1 MSGGLHE
8 LARQTGRGPDSH
20 LIHMS
25 TNELNALQGLA
36 EANGGSLTINPTTGL
51 PEAGF
56 LDKILPTV
64 LGIGLS
70 PFVGPLAAAGIV
82 GAGYGIAK
90 GNLGE
95 GLMAGLGAYGGANL
109 AGTLSTLGQGGAA
122 AAQAAGQE
130 QVGQQLAANMAQN
143 GANQTAAQALGQ
155 QQAAGLFNM
164 GGQFSQMGLPSSL
177 QGVPA
182 EALANAGLN
191 ATQQAAY
198 TAVQPNVPG
207 AMRAGLGALRGSW
220 KDIPQAW
227 QAYTG
232 GGLRGAAGLAGLAM
246 PFMSTAPAEF
256 DVPEDG
262 EDPKYE
268 GPYMP
273 AKREYRSDNRALTPE
288 NSYEWRFF
296 NKINPVP
303 NVVPFKK
310 YAAGG
315 EVDGVSDSVP
325 AMIDGQQPAALSQG
339 EFVVPARVVAEIGNG
354 SSDAGARKLAMM
366 LSKVEQKMRT
376 ARRGED
382 SGADMVAAQTMGL
395 A

>member
-8 LARQTGRGPDSH
+8 LAKQTGRGPDQH
-20 LIHMS
+20 LLHVS
-25 TNELNALQGLA
+25 PNELNALQGLA

-64 LGIGLS
+64 LGVGLS
-70 PFVGPLAAAGIV
+70 MVPGVGPLAAAGLV
-82 GAGYGIAK
+82 GAGYGVAK
-90 GNLGE
+90 GSLSE
-95 GLMAGLGAYGGANL
+95 GLMAGLGAWGGANL
-109 AGTLSTLGQGGAA
+109 AGTLSTLGKGAA
-122 AAQAAGQE
+122 DVAARQVTQDTIAKNAVAAGAHESAAQAAGQM
-130 QVGQQLAANMAQN
+130 GAQQLLNPSQLQQFTPEML
-143 GANQTAAQALGQ
+143 GTISNQAR
-155 QQAAGLFNM
+155 GLAPN
-164 GGQFSQMGLPSSL
+164 
-177 QGVPA
+177 VY
-182 EALANAGLN
+182 N
-191 ATQQAAY
+191 
-198 TAVQPNVPG
+198 AVQPSMG
-207 AMRAGLGALRGSW
+207 GIQSGLGALQQNWR
-220 KDIPQAW
+220 DIPAAW
-227 QAYTG
+227 QAYSG
-232 GGLRGAAGLAGLAM
+232 GGLKGAAGLAGLAL
-246 PFMSTAPAEF
+246 PFMNTGPTKFE
-256 DVPEDG
+256 VPKDG
-262 EDPKYE
+262 ETPKYE

-273 AKREYRSDNRALTPE
+273 VKREYRSNPRAVTPE
-288 NSYEWRFF
+288 NSSEWVYFDDV
-296 NKINPVP
+296 NPVP
-303 NVVPFKK
+303 NVVPRSK

-382 SGADMVAAQTMGL
+382 SGADMVAAQTMGV